1 MNWKIYK
8 KRRLGRELSSLTNDE
23 QDFLFSVI
31 EEDEDLVLEE
41 LLKCNVNLIH
51 KLCHK
56 HSNRGVEYSD
66 LFSSGMIGLVIAAR
80 KFDIGKGIKFTTYA
94 YYWINQKIVRCIEQA
109 GEIIRLPAHI
119 LSSIRQLENNIDNL
133 SLLELANIT
142 GKSLCNL
149 VSADEAK
156 EIDVVSMTG
165 ESSVLEIGSGEN
177 IEENY
182 ILSERDKILWNAVNE
197 LEYSERILIWGLFK
211 EEKSVEELCESL
223 LVDRRG
229 FDRIYKRALYSL
241 KRNPLLME
249 VISGK
254 K

>member
-80 KFDIGKGIKFTTYA
+80 KFEIDKGIKFTTYA

-119 LSSIRQLENNIDNL
+119 LSSIRQLENNIEGL

-149 VSADEAK
+149 VSADMAK

-165 ESSVLEIGSGEN
+165 ESSILEISSGEN

-182 ILSERDKILWNAVNE
+182 ILSERDKLIWMAVSE
-197 LEYSERILIWGLFK
+197 LEYSERTLIWGFFK

-223 LVDRRG
+223 LIDKKE
-229 FDRIYKRALYSL
+229 FDKILKRALYSL

>member
-8 KRRLGRELSSLTNDE
+8 KRRLGRELSSLTNEE

-31 EEDEDLVLEE
+31 EEDEELVLEE

-80 KFDIGKGIKFTTYA
+80 KFEVDKGIKFTTYA

-119 LSSIRQLENNIDNL
+119 IGSIRQLENNIEGL

-149 VSADEAK
+149 VSAEMAK

-165 ESSVLEIGSGEN
+165 ENSILEISSGED

-182 ILSERDKILWNAVNE
+182 ILSERDKLLWMAVSE
-197 LEYSERILIWGLFK
+197 LDYSERTLIWGFFK
-211 EEKSVEELCESL
+211 EERGVEELCKSL
-223 LVDRRG
+223 LIDKKE
-229 FDRIYKRALYSL
+229 FDKILKRALFKL